1 MAVRDFFQ
9 KEEVEEEEDE
19 VEAVEELTVDG
30 RSLRDEEEEEEEKE
44 GLSRGLLRGCS
55 VAAGDGEGSGRER
68 RRRAEG
74 SRESALWSV
83 TMSRAR
89 AASPASP
96 PRWSPPPPWWWG
108 KRDDIAGG
116 AWALGWVGGFLGGD
130 LKRAA
135 RPATWGRRTDT
146 AKGERSGA
154 GGALLWWCVLFCCR
168 YWYSTGRARVG
179 DADAL
184 CFGGAR
190 RAALAR
196 CFVCELDLGSPSS
209 RSKAGRKEFPSRE
222 S

>member
-9 KEEVEEEEDE
+9 KEEVEEEEEE

-30 RSLRDEEEEEEEKE
+30 RSLRDDEEEEEKE

-96 PRWSPPPPWWWG
+96 PRGWSPPPPPPPWWWG
-108 KRDDIAGG
+108 KRDDIASG
-116 AWALGWVGGFLGGD
+116 AWALGWVGGFPGGD

-146 AKGERSGA
+146 DKGERSGGCVA
-154 GGALLWWCVLFCCR
+154 LVVRFVLLSLLVFHWARPRGRCRCALLRWGAARSVGSVLC
-168 YWYSTGRARVG
+168 
-179 DADAL
+179 L
-184 CFGGAR
+184 
-190 RAALAR
+190 
-196 CFVCELDLGSPSS
+196 
-209 RSKAGRKEFPSRE
+209 
-222 S
+222 